1 MNKSKFL
8 KKSLAMLLAIMMV
21 VAMIPLS
28 AAAEDAPTDP
38 APTIEPPTVTVNNR
52 TATKPADGSN
62 EYNVTVQDAT
72 TVSIAWVP
80 VEGYTAQ
87 VVTARDVTIKVPFS
101 GLDLLNEATVISEKD
116 VTPVVYQ
123 VTFQVLNADKEVVGD
138 YKLNITS
145 VVTVAN
151 DDTTLQAVRPNQ
163 QFRNG
168 TTDYAFIGI
177 KGEFDNVNETVTI
190 TLPLGMSYKE
200 AGFGD
205 GTDVNFGAAK
215 TLSDADGIL
224 AEGEPIAGTDDENN
238 RIARRVFIPNSVYST
253 VNYQAPTSVT
263 GNGRLTVTARDGH
276 TRNYTVK
283 FVQENAL
290 TDVAVKVGKNTYNTY
305 KTTTDTSG
313 TTTYN
318 VVVNNKADF
327 TAIGAGFSTILF
339 NHDANVVRVEDPHY
353 KNSTLPGSETAPY
366 QGWNSMLGAGGTPNG
381 DAGSTSY
388 DLPIK
393 SGENQVRFEG
403 GTGTPPT
410 YVYYLT
416 VKTEANMEPNAPAD
430 INNCFYKNVKII
442 VSEASTVA
450 ADDTAPVLYELQIN
464 GYDSKVAWPAD
475 GTSGA
480 WNGEGLNDV
489 IDYYVDYQF
498 QFSTGDGQHPARI
511 TASTNSGNYISIPA
525 QDPSIVGDRYWG
537 VKKTQADGN
546 RFNKP
551 NAASAVIDNV
561 NTEGGSFVLR
571 VFGSDGKT
579 YKDYTINL
587 IKPSQDTGTTPTRV
601 TLKYFDGKEKVWKT
615 LESTKADTHRNFN
628 FDLDASWFNNYAE
641 AADATYN
648 TTADPLTWTAPT
660 DVVIGSTT
668 FTVTGSSEAAENT
681 TYDVDTK
688 GTFGTPSN
696 DVKQA
701 LADLI
706 VEKLDDAG
714 VAITGV
720 KEAAN
725 NVTLK
730 ISKDAANYSLVAEV
744 TKTDDTKASVTLA
757 QKAVAEVTAS
767 TIDFDLDGTNTLTL
781 TANAY
786 AAQPHLTGSGATTTP
801 AAPTTI
807 AGANPAT
814 TMACGTAT
822 LAFTTAV
829 NTPSYPEGYT
839 LNSTLQ
845 GAYLIIDTPLG
856 SVVTP
861 GGSLNGRTT
870 QEVGISLWGVGDG
883 YNKAWPTTNEYKE
896 LEEGFTKLGHW
907 FNNSFVLGQNG
918 KAMNDAGNQ
927 YKDGSA
933 TISNNACGAK
943 LYFSVKN
950 GREGIKQAYTI
961 TFSRRGTG
969 DETPAKT
976 KAELS
981 VTKATSGVEEDLV
994 YAGNTAN
1001 NGVIVQDSNVIA
1013 DDAAYPNGTNANA
1026 NYNWHGASAPN
1037 PNKNPGF
1044 IDPANA
1050 AYIGAMNNHNTYKV
1064 DITPLANSAKEHV
1077 ITVTVPEDFRA
1088 NDDSSNPLHQTDD
1101 GIIYF
1106 TDFEM
1111 SDLFGMVFRG
1121 DATNTNAPSVAYPYV
1136 AGGAASHA
1144 IGNLNISMVD
1154 QTQQNSAT
1162 KQFKINKTDLT
1173 AWNGDLFDPT
1183 AVSSDNVLYVYDNE
1197 AVQKSAPANSAD
1209 AYRDATAIY
1218 YVTVKKAAFAT
1229 GDAISGVGSSD
1240 TKVRASVNQ
1249 ATKTVT
1255 VNVPA
1260 SYNTIGYHTDND
1272 PVFDLNF
1279 NTSNG
1284 ALLID
1289 AAQDTAIEYLRA
1301 VSPAAASFKNFTLP
1315 DLIKREQEVDKWVS
1329 AGIEGATSTKFFV
1342 KDGEL
1347 YIDNEFT
1354 GTETQITGLA
1364 DSAFINNQWG
1374 VQEARQSE
1382 LHVYSEGRNNVNN
1395 YKLELVIREESSE
1408 ATITHLLVDETTAE
1422 LDPENDK
1429 LFTVALPQGTNP
1441 EAVKLSIAVSEGA
1454 EVESVNGAPFDPN
1467 DTEKTYDITKPIT
1480 IIITA
1485 EDGTP
1490 YTYTLSMDGSVPTPS
1505 PTPSEKPSS
1514 SPTPDF
1520 DASKYAD
1527 LDKLSESVRAEVI
1540 AAMKAGLVQGIKT
1553 DAEPYEFGVGMSM
1566 RRYQMALLIARADL
1580 KKAGETGDAA
1590 ELDAILVEKYGTET
1604 PFTDL
1609 GNRADAAKAAIAYC
1623 LDKGYMK
1630 GVSDT
1635 EFNPNGNLSR
1645 QEAAVAMA
1653 RVAGLSDEN
1662 KDVSMFKDGDKIANW
1677 AKGYVRAAYDAGL
1690 VNGLDN
1696 GNFGPTQNILRQHA
1710 VCLFTR
1716 AFLDEDG
1723 NIKDPDDG
1731 DEPSNPDDGD
1741 EPSNPDEGDEPS
1753 NPDEGSEPSNPD
1765 EGSEPSNPDE
1775 GGDTSEPSTP
1785 DEGGDTSEPT
1795 E

>member
-1 MNKSKFL
+1 
-8 KKSLAMLLAIMMV
+8 MLLAIMMV

-87 VVTARDVTIKVPFS
+87 VVTARDVTIQVPFS

-190 TLPLGMSYKE
+190 TLPLGMTWKE

-205 GTDVNFGAAK
+205 GTGGVDFGAAQ

-224 AEGEPIAGTDDENN
+224 AEGESIASTDDENN

-253 VNYQAPTSVT
+253 VNYQAPTSAT
-263 GNGRLTVTARDGH
+263 GDGRLTVTARDGH

-318 VVVNNKADF
+318 VVVNNKTDF
-327 TAIGAGFSTILF
+327 AAIGAGFSTILF
-339 NHDANVVRVEDPHY
+339 NHDANVVRVEDPHFQ
-353 KNSTLPGSETAPY
+353 NSTLPGSETNA
-366 QGWNSMLGAGGTPNG
+366 GWDSILSANKNESK
-381 DAGSTSY
+381 DY
-388 DLPIK
+388 PIK
-393 SGENQVRFEG
+393 SGENQIRFEG

-450 ADDTAPVLYELQIN
+450 ADDTAPLLRELQIN
-464 GYDSKVAWPAD
+464 GYDSQVSWTED
-475 GTSGA
+475 
-480 WNGEGLNDV
+480 GLNDE
-489 IDYYVDYQF
+489 INYYVDYQF

-511 TASTNSGNYISIPA
+511 SATTNSGNYISIPA

-537 VKKTQADGN
+537 VKKTQANGD

-628 FDLDASWFNNYAE
+628 FDLDASWYHDYAE
-641 AADATYN
+641 EIEGANAIT
-648 TTADPLTWTAPT
+648 
-660 DVVIGSTT
+660 GSTLKT
-668 FTVTGSSEAAENT
+668 WVQNTENPNFQTVTRVQVATTVAGGATTESNKTANVTLGQVAAPDADTLTALKTAVLTAAAAYSPAITVPDGSISFSIKNGGGLKLIATVNGTELDLGATVAINGKNVVATIGGKTITVPLSWTDPTLDSDDSGVT
-681 TYDVDTK
+681 TYAWKADSPEPT
-688 GTFGTPSN
+688 T
-696 DVKQA
+696 QA
-701 LADLI
+701 TWF
-706 VEKLDDAG
+706 DAG
-714 VAITGV
+714 VGIGSAT
-720 KEAAN
+720 
-725 NVTLK
+725 
-730 ISKDAANYSLVAEV
+730 Y
-744 TKTDDTKASVTLA
+744 
-757 QKAVAEVTAS
+757 
-767 TIDFDLDGTNTLTL
+767 
-781 TANAY
+781 TAND
-786 AAQPHLTGSGATTTP
+786 TVTP
-801 AAPTTI
+801 A
-807 AGANPAT
+807 
-814 TMACGTAT
+814 
-822 LAFTTAV
+822 V
-829 NTPSYPEGYT
+829 NYKPEEYY
-839 LNSTLQ
+839 LNSTLK

-870 QEVGISLWGVGDG
+870 TEVGISLWGVGDG
-883 YNKAWPTTNEYKE
+883 YNKTWPTTNEYKE
-896 LEEGFTKLGHW
+896 LEEGFTKLGQW
-907 FNNSFVLGQNG
+907 FNPNYVLGYNG
-918 KAMNDAGNQ
+918 KPVNDADNVTAGNG
-927 YKDGSA
+927 DW
-933 TISNNACGAK
+933 NAADSK

-1013 DDAAYPNGTNANA
+1013 DDAAYPNGTNAA
-1026 NYNWHGASAPN
+1026 ADYTWHGASAPN

-1088 NDDSSNPLHQTDD
+1088 NDDTSNPLHQTND

-1111 SDLFGMVFRG
+1111 SDLKGSVWKSTDGATIASATDLLYYDLSG
-1121 DATNTNAPSVAYPYV
+1121 D
-1136 AGGAASHA
+1136 SHD
-1144 IGNLNISMVD
+1144 IPKLNISMVD
-1154 QTQQNSAT
+1154 QTQQNTAA
-1162 KQFKINKTDLT
+1162 KQFKIKNSDME

-1183 AVSSDNVLYVYDNE
+1183 MVSAQNVLYVLDE
-1197 AVQKSAPANSAD
+1197 ATTASAALDTKTVAEAFNT
-1209 AYRDATAIY
+1209 ATAVY

-1347 YIDNEFT
+1347 YVDNEFT

-1505 PTPSEKPSS
+1505 PTPSQEPSP

-1765 EGSEPSNPDE
+1765 EG
-1775 GGDTSEPSTP
+1775 GDTSEPSTP

>member
-87 VVTARDVTIKVPFS
+87 VVTARDVTIQVPFS

-190 TLPLGMSYKE
+190 TLPLGMTWKE

-205 GTDVNFGAAK
+205 GTNGSFGAAQ

-318 VVVNNKADF
+318 VVVNNKTDF

-339 NHDANVVRVEDPHY
+339 NHDANVVRVEDPHFQ
-353 KNSTLPGSETAPY
+353 NSTLPGSETNA
-366 QGWNSMLGAGGTPNG
+366 GWDSILSANKNESK
-381 DAGSTSY
+381 DY
-388 DLPIK
+388 PIK

-403 GTGTPPT
+403 GSGTPPT

-450 ADDTAPVLYELQIN
+450 ADDTAPLLRELQIN
-464 GYDSKVAWPAD
+464 GYDSQVSWTED
-475 GTSGA
+475 
-480 WNGEGLNDV
+480 GLNDE
-489 IDYYVDYQF
+489 INYYVDYQF

-511 TASTNSGNYISIPA
+511 SATTNSGNYISIPA

-537 VKKTQADGN
+537 VKKTQANGN

-628 FDLDASWFNNYAE
+628 FDLDASWYENFSEAVDASATDASVENLDLEAGATMGTYQWQETDDANPTDPAE
-641 AADATYN
+641 DVGTPEDITVTMAAVDTDDLPKLAAAIKAGMGDTAAAVAADNVELYIKKNATKLDLIAKVS
-648 TTADPLTWTAPT
+648 TDAGTKDIVLASATAAVVSATAGQENQGT
-660 DVVIGSTT
+660 IT
-668 FTVTGSSEAAENT
+668 F
-681 TYDVDTK
+681 DVD
-688 GTFGTPSN
+688 G
-696 DVKQA
+696 
-701 LADLI
+701 
-706 VEKLDDAG
+706 
-714 VAITGV
+714 
-720 KEAAN
+720 
-725 NVTLK
+725 
-730 ISKDAANYSLVAEV
+730 
-744 TKTDDTKASVTLA
+744 ASVVLDFSVAKATATAGHTLVNPA
-757 QKAVAEVTAS
+757 MSDVFTA
-767 TIDFDLDGTNTLTL
+767 I
-781 TANAY
+781 ANACTTENKV
-786 AAQPHLTGSGATTTP
+786 ATGD
-801 AAPTTI
+801 
-807 AGANPAT
+807 
-814 TMACGTAT
+814 
-822 LAFTTAV
+822 
-829 NTPSYPEGYT
+829 YDPEGGDAHPAVEEKYT
-839 LNSTLQ
+839 LNSLLKS
-845 GAYLIIDTPLG
+845 AYILIDTPLG

-883 YNKAWPTTNEYKE
+883 YNKTWPNVDQYKE
-896 LEEGFTKLGHW
+896 LEEGVTKVSDW
-907 FNNSFVLGQNG
+907 FVPNYVIGFDG
-918 KAMNDAGNQ
+918 KAVKPVTA
-927 YKDGSA
+927 
-933 TISNNACGAK
+933 NNYNAADSK

-969 DETPAKT
+969 DETPAK
-976 KAELS
+976 AELS
-981 VTKATSGVEEDLV
+981 VSKATSGVEEDLV
-994 YAGNTAN
+994 YAGNTAS
-1001 NGVIVQDSNVIA
+1001 NGVIVQNSNNVPATPAYPTATNSWSGWTGATGTNSNV
-1013 DDAAYPNGTNANA
+1013 
-1026 NYNWHGASAPN
+1026 
-1037 PNKNPGF
+1037 NPGF

-1050 AYIGAMNNHNTYKV
+1050 AYIGAMNNHNTYGV
-1064 DITPLANSAKEHV
+1064 EIAPLANSAKEYV

-1088 NDDSSNPLHQTDD
+1088 NDDTTNPLFKAGD

-1111 SDLFGMVFRG
+1111 SDLYGGVFRG
-1121 DATNTNAPSVAYPYV
+1121 DANNASAPSAVYPYV
-1136 AGGAASHA
+1136 PAGATSHA
-1144 IGNLNISMVD
+1144 VANLNISMVD
-1154 QTQQNSAT
+1154 QTQQNTAT
-1162 KQFKINKTDLT
+1162 KQFKIKKSDMT

-1197 AVQKSAPANSAD
+1197 AVQKTAPTNSAD

-1240 TKVRASVNQ
+1240 TKVRAIVNQ

-1347 YIDNEFT
+1347 YVDNEFT

-1480 IIITA
+1480 IIIVA

-1505 PTPSEKPSS
+1505 PTPSEEPSP

>member
-1 MNKSKFL
+1 
-8 KKSLAMLLAIMMV
+8 
-21 VAMIPLS
+21 
-28 AAAEDAPTDP
+28 
-38 APTIEPPTVTVNNR
+38 
-52 TATKPADGSN
+52 
-62 EYNVTVQDAT
+62 
-72 TVSIAWVP
+72 
-80 VEGYTAQ
+80 
-87 VVTARDVTIKVPFS
+87 
-101 GLDLLNEATVISEKD
+101 
-116 VTPVVYQ
+116 
-123 VTFQVLNADKEVVGD
+123 
-138 YKLNITS
+138 
-145 VVTVAN
+145 
-151 DDTTLQAVRPNQ
+151 
-163 QFRNG
+163 
-168 TTDYAFIGI
+168 
-177 KGEFDNVNETVTI
+177 
-190 TLPLGMSYKE
+190 
-200 AGFGD
+200 
-205 GTDVNFGAAK
+205 
-215 TLSDADGIL
+215 
-224 AEGEPIAGTDDENN
+224 
-238 RIARRVFIPNSVYST
+238 
-253 VNYQAPTSVT
+253 
-263 GNGRLTVTARDGH
+263 
-276 TRNYTVK
+276 
-283 FVQENAL
+283 
-290 TDVAVKVGKNTYNTY
+290 
-305 KTTTDTSG
+305 
-313 TTTYN
+313 
-318 VVVNNKADF
+318 
-327 TAIGAGFSTILF
+327 
-339 NHDANVVRVEDPHY
+339 
-353 KNSTLPGSETAPY
+353 
-366 QGWNSMLGAGGTPNG
+366 
-381 DAGSTSY
+381 
-388 DLPIK
+388 
-393 SGENQVRFEG
+393 
-403 GTGTPPT
+403 
-410 YVYYLT
+410 
-416 VKTEANMEPNAPAD
+416 ME
-430 INNCFYKNVKII
+430 
-442 VSEASTVA
+442 
-450 ADDTAPVLYELQIN
+450 
-464 GYDSKVAWPAD
+464 
-475 GTSGA
+475 
-480 WNGEGLNDV
+480 
-489 IDYYVDYQF
+489 
-498 QFSTGDGQHPARI
+498 
-511 TASTNSGNYISIPA
+511 
-525 QDPSIVGDRYWG
+525 
-537 VKKTQADGN
+537 
-546 RFNKP
+546 
-551 NAASAVIDNV
+551 
-561 NTEGGSFVLR
+561 
-571 VFGSDGKT
+571 
-579 YKDYTINL
+579 
-587 IKPSQDTGTTPTRV
+587 
-601 TLKYFDGKEKVWKT
+601 
-615 LESTKADTHRNFN
+615 
-628 FDLDASWFNNYAE
+628 
-641 AADATYN
+641 
-648 TTADPLTWTAPT
+648 
-660 DVVIGSTT
+660 
-668 FTVTGSSEAAENT
+668 
-681 TYDVDTK
+681 
-688 GTFGTPSN
+688 
-696 DVKQA
+696 
-701 LADLI
+701 
-706 VEKLDDAG
+706 
-714 VAITGV
+714 
-720 KEAAN
+720 
-725 NVTLK
+725 
-730 ISKDAANYSLVAEV
+730 
-744 TKTDDTKASVTLA
+744 
-757 QKAVAEVTAS
+757 
-767 TIDFDLDGTNTLTL
+767 
-781 TANAY
+781 
-786 AAQPHLTGSGATTTP
+786 
-801 AAPTTI
+801 
-807 AGANPAT
+807 
-814 TMACGTAT
+814 
-822 LAFTTAV
+822 
-829 NTPSYPEGYT
+829 
-839 LNSTLQ
+839 
-845 GAYLIIDTPLG
+845 
-856 SVVTP
+856 
-861 GGSLNGRTT
+861 
-870 QEVGISLWGVGDG
+870 
-883 YNKAWPTTNEYKE
+883 
-896 LEEGFTKLGHW
+896 
-907 FNNSFVLGQNG
+907 
-918 KAMNDAGNQ
+918 
-927 YKDGSA
+927 
-933 TISNNACGAK
+933 
-943 LYFSVKN
+943 
-950 GREGIKQAYTI
+950 
-961 TFSRRGTG
+961 
-969 DETPAKT
+969 
-976 KAELS
+976 
-981 VTKATSGVEEDLV
+981 
-994 YAGNTAN
+994 
-1001 NGVIVQDSNVIA
+1001 
-1013 DDAAYPNGTNANA
+1013 
-1026 NYNWHGASAPN
+1026 
-1037 PNKNPGF
+1037 
-1044 IDPANA
+1044 
-1050 AYIGAMNNHNTYKV
+1050 
-1064 DITPLANSAKEHV
+1064 
-1077 ITVTVPEDFRA
+1077 
-1088 NDDSSNPLHQTDD
+1088 
-1101 GIIYF
+1101 
-1106 TDFEM
+1106 
-1111 SDLFGMVFRG
+1111 
-1121 DATNTNAPSVAYPYV
+1121 
-1136 AGGAASHA
+1136 
-1144 IGNLNISMVD
+1144 
-1154 QTQQNSAT
+1154 
-1162 KQFKINKTDLT
+1162 

-1183 AVSSDNVLYVYDNE
+1183 MVSAQNVLYVLDE
-1197 AVQKSAPANSAD
+1197 ATTASAALDTKTVAEAFNT
-1209 AYRDATAIY
+1209 ATAVY

-1347 YIDNEFT
+1347 YVDNEFT

-1505 PTPSEKPSS
+1505 PTPSQEPSP

-1765 EGSEPSNPDE
+1765 EG
-1775 GGDTSEPSTP
+1775 GDTSEPSTP